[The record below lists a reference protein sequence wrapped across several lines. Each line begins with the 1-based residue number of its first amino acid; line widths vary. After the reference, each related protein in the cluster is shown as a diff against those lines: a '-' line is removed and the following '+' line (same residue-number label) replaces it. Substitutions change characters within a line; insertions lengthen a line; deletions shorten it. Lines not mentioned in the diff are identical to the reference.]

1 VAHGTVGLIFNYVR
15 DTYMTPVSSREE
27 TEKPPSSGDHPQW
40 LVAVIAN
47 VKEQTHHQGNGPED
61 SDAEFDKPET
71 IQNIR
76 NAIEYDGHRTVF
88 VQANAELPF
97 TLRKVHPDICFNIA
111 EGSGS
116 DAREAQVPA
125 LLALMGIPY
134 TASMVLAN
142 AVSLDKPLTK
152 RLWRGTSLPITPYQ
166 VFSTGDE
173 PLRKDLSYPLFV
185 KPVMEGTGMGV
196 GKDARVNSDD
206 ELRKRVNWVIET
218 YHEPALVETFL
229 SGREFTIGVL
239 GRPDAHR
246 YARRP
251 ELFGKDGF
259 HRFPVLEIESM
270 RSATPG
276 IYSHEAKSKAIDE
289 VGAPGY
295 LCPADIDPHL
305 ALRLHHLA
313 VKAHKSIG
321 ALDVSRVDIRMS
333 ADGKPYLLEINTLP
347 GLNPA
352 ISDLCIMSDAE
363 GLTYRDLILEIL
375 YLGASRYGMLKPRN

>member
-1 VAHGTVGLIFNYVR
+1 
-15 DTYMTPVSSREE
+15 MTPVSSHEE
-27 TEKPPSSGDHPQW
+27 TEKPPSSGDRPQW

-47 VKEQTHHQGNGPED
+47 IKEDSYPHGNGPD
-61 SDAEFDKPET
+61 DADAEYDKPET

-76 NAIEYDGHRTVF
+76 NAIEYDGHRTIF
-88 VQANAELPF
+88 VPANADLPF
-97 TLRKVHPDICFNIA
+97 TLRQVRPDICFNIA
-111 EGSGS
+111 EGSGN

-125 LLALMGIPY
+125 LLAMMGIPY
-134 TASMVLAN
+134 TASLVLPN
-142 AVSLDKPLTK
+142 AISLDKPLTK

-173 PLRKDLSYPLFV
+173 PLRKDLSFPLFV

-196 GKDARVNSDD
+196 GKEARVCTEE
-206 ELRKRVNWVIET
+206 ELRNRVKWVIET
-218 YHEPALVETFL
+218 YHEPALVEIFL

-246 YARRP
+246 FARRP
-251 ELFGKDGF
+251 ELYGKDGF
-259 HRFPVLEIESM
+259 HRFPVLEIESQ

-289 VGAPGY
+289 AGAPGY
-295 LCPADIDPHL
+295 LCPADIDSHL

-321 ALDVSRVDIRMS
+321 ALDVSRVDFRLS
-333 ADGKPYLLEINTLP
+333 GDGKPYLLEINTLP

-363 GLTYRDLILEIL
+363 GLPYRDLILEIL
-375 YLGASRYGMLKPRN
+375 YLGASRYGMLTPQR

>member
-1 VAHGTVGLIFNYVR
+1 
-15 DTYMTPVSSREE
+15 MTAVFTQEE
-27 TEKPPSSGDHPQW
+27 TDKPPSSSNRPRW

-47 VKEQTHHQGNGPED
+47 IKEETHPHGNGPED
-61 SDAEFDKPET
+61 AGAEYDKPET
-71 IQNIR
+71 ILNIR
-76 NAIEYDGHRTVF
+76 NAIESDGHRTVF
-88 VQANAELPF
+88 VPANADLPF
-97 TLRKVHPDICFNIA
+97 ALRQVRPDICFNIA

-134 TASMVLAN
+134 TASLVLAN

-166 VFSTGDE
+166 VFVTGDE
-173 PLRKDLSYPLFV
+173 PLRKDLCYPLFV

-196 GKDARVNSDD
+196 GKEARVSTDE
-206 ELRKRVNWVIET
+206 ELRKRVKWVIET

-229 SGREFTIGVL
+229 SGREFTVGVL

-246 YARRP
+246 FARRP
-251 ELFGKDGF
+251 ELYGKDGF
-259 HRFPVLEIESM
+259 HRFQVLEIESQ
-270 RSATPG
+270 RSSTPG

-289 VGAPGY
+289 AGAPGY
-295 LCPADIDPHL
+295 LCPADIDPRL

-321 ALDVSRVDIRMS
+321 ALDVSRVDFRLS
-333 ADGKPYLLEINTLP
+333 GDGKPYLLEINTLP

-352 ISDLCIMSDAE
+352 ISDLCLMSDAE
-363 GLTYRDLILEIL
+363 GLLYPDLILEIL
-375 YLGASRYGMLKPRN
+375 YLGASRYGMVKPRG

>member
-1 VAHGTVGLIFNYVR
+1 MST
-15 DTYMTPVSSREE
+15 REE
-27 TEKPPSSGDHPQW
+27 TEKPPSSGDHPLW

-47 VKEQTHHQGNGPED
+47 IKDDSTPHDGGPD
-61 SDAEFDKPET
+61 DAWAEYDKPET
-71 IQNIR
+71 IQSIR
-76 NAIEYDGHRTVF
+76 DAIETDGHRTVF
-88 VQANAELPF
+88 VPGNADLPYA
-97 TLRKVHPDICFNIA
+97 LREARPDICFNIA
-111 EGSGS
+111 EGAGS

-125 LLALMGIPY
+125 VMALMGIPY
-134 TASMVLAN
+134 TASQVLAN
-142 AVSLDKPLTK
+142 AISLDKTITK
-152 RLWRGTSLPITPYQ
+152 RLWRGTSLPVTPYQ

-173 PLRKDLSYPLFV
+173 PLARDLAYPLFV

-196 GKDARVNSDD
+196 GKDARVNSDE
-206 ELRKRVNWVIET
+206 ELRTRVRWVIDT

-239 GRPDAHR
+239 GRADAHR

-251 ELFGKDGF
+251 ELYAKDGF
-259 HRFPVLEIESM
+259 HRFPVLEIESQ
-270 RSATPG
+270 RSSTPG

-289 VGAPGY
+289 EGAPGY

-305 ALRLHHLA
+305 ALRLHNLG

-321 ALDVSRVDIRMS
+321 ALDVSRVDIRMR

-347 GLNPA
+347 GMNPA
-352 ISDLCIMSDAE
+352 ISDLCLMSDAE
-363 GLTYRDLILEIL
+363 GLSYRDLILEIL